1 MMESLLA
8 FNVAWREALDI
19 LLVAGIYAYIIHL
32 VRGTRAM
39 AVIYGL
45 VLVLL
50 VYYLSNELGLY
61 TLNWLLTN
69 FLASIV
75 LIVIILFQADLRKA
89 LAQMGAGRFWKKPQL
104 ADEVVE
110 DLAQAVMAL
119 AKVKVGALVVIER
132 HVPLGDVIE
141 RGVPLD
147 AIITK
152 GLLMTIFQV
161 DTPLHDGAVIIR
173 RGRIAAAGCI
183 LPLSSKLKAQS
194 VFGTRHRA
202 ALGISEEADALAIV
216 VSEERGTVSFAMNG
230 RLTTSLNEV
239 RLRRVIKN
247 ALER

>member
-1 MMESLLA
+1 MEPLLGI
-8 FNVAWREALDI
+8 NVAWREAMDI
-19 LLVAGIYAYIIHL
+19 LLVAAIYAYIIHL

-61 TLNWLLTN
+61 TLNWMLTN
-69 FLASIV
+69 FLSSIV
-75 LIVIILFQADLRKA
+75 LIIIILFQADLRKA

-104 ADEVVE
+104 AESAVE
-110 DLAQAVMAL
+110 DLALAIMAL
-119 AKVKVGALVVIER
+119 AKAKVGALVVLER
-132 HVPLGDVIE
+132 HMPLGDVVE

-147 AIITK
+147 AVITK
-152 GLLMTIFQV
+152 GLLLTIFQV
-161 DTPLHDGAVIIR
+161 VTPLHDGAVVVR
-173 RGRIAAAGCI
+173 AGRIAAAGCI

-202 ALGISEEADALAIV
+202 ALGISEETDALAIV

>member
-1 MMESLLA
+1 MEYLIG

-19 LLVAGIYAYIIHL
+19 LLVAAIYAYIIHL
-32 VRGTRAM
+32 VRGTRAV

-61 TLNWLLTN
+61 SLNWLLTN
-69 FLASIV
+69 FLGSIV
-75 LIVIILFQADLRKA
+75 LIVIILFQGDLRRA

-104 ADEVVE
+104 SDAIVE
-110 DLAQAVMAL
+110 ELSQAVMAL
-119 AKVKVGALVVIER
+119 AKTKVGALIVIER
-132 HVPLGDVIE
+132 YEPLGDVVE
-141 RGVPLD
+141 RGVPMD
-147 AIITK
+147 AVITAS
-152 GLLMTIFQV
+152 LLSTIFQV
-161 DTPLHDGAVIIR
+161 GTPLHDGAVVIR

-194 VFGTRHRA
+194 LFGTRHRA
-202 ALGISEEADALAIV
+202 ALGISEESDSLSIV
-216 VSEERGTVSFAMNG
+216 VSEERGTVSIAMSG
-230 RLTTSLNEV
+230 RLTTSLNDL

>member
-1 MMESLLA
+1 MEYLLGLNA
-8 FNVAWREALDI
+8 IWREVLDI

-32 VRGTRAM
+32 VRGTRAV

-61 TLNWLLTN
+61 SLNWLLTN
-69 FLASIV
+69 FLGSIV
-75 LIVIILFQADLRKA
+75 LIVIILFQGDLRRA
-89 LAQMGAGRFWKKPQL
+89 LAQMGAGRFWKKAQL
-104 ADEVVE
+104 SDAIVDE
-110 DLAQAVMAL
+110 LAQAVLAL
-119 AKVKVGALVVIER
+119 AKAKVGALIVIER
-132 HVPLGDVIE
+132 YEPLGDVAE

-147 AIITK
+147 AVITAS
-152 GLLMTIFQV
+152 LLSTIFQV
-161 DTPLHDGAVIIR
+161 GTPLHDGAVIIR

-194 VFGTRHRA
+194 LFGTRHRA
-202 ALGISEEADALAIV
+202 ALGISEESDSLSIV
-216 VSEERGTVSFAMNG
+216 VSEERGTVSIAMSG
-230 RLTTSLNEV
+230 RLTTSLNDQ

>member
-1 MMESLLA
+1 MEYLIG

-19 LLVAGIYAYIIHL
+19 LLVAAIYAYIIHL
-32 VRGTRAM
+32 VRGTRAV

-61 TLNWLLTN
+61 SLNWLLTN
-69 FLASIV
+69 FLGSIV
-75 LIVIILFQADLRKA
+75 LIVIILFQGDLRRA

-104 ADEVVE
+104 SDAIVE
-110 DLAQAVMAL
+110 ELSQAVMAL
-119 AKVKVGALVVIER
+119 AKTKVGALIVIER
-132 HVPLGDVIE
+132 YEPLGDVVE
-141 RGVPLD
+141 RGVPMD
-147 AIITK
+147 AVITAS
-152 GLLMTIFQV
+152 LLTTIFQV
-161 DTPLHDGAVIIR
+161 GTPLHDGAVVIR

-194 VFGTRHRA
+194 LFGTRHRA
-202 ALGISEEADALAIV
+202 ALGISEESDSLSIV
-216 VSEERGTVSFAMNG
+216 VSEERGTVSIAMSG
-230 RLTTSLNEV
+230 RLTTSLNDL

>member
-1 MMESLLA
+1 MESLLGI
-8 FNVAWREALDI
+8 NVAWREALDI

-75 LIVIILFQADLRKA
+75 LIIIILFQADLRKA
-89 LAQMGAGRFWKKPQL
+89 LAQMGAGRFWKKTLL
-104 ADEVVE
+104 ADSVVE
-110 DLAQAVMAL
+110 DLAQTVMAL
-119 AKVKVGALVVIER
+119 AKVKVGALIVIER
-132 HVPLGDVIE
+132 NVPLGDVIE

-147 AIITK
+147 SVITK
-152 GLLMTIFQV
+152 ALLVTIFQV
-161 DTPLHDGAVIIR
+161 GTPLHDGAVVVR

-202 ALGISEEADALAIV
+202 ALGISEESDALAIV

-230 RLTTSLNEV
+230 RLTTSLNDL

>member
-1 MMESLLA
+1 MEPLLGI
-8 FNVAWREALDI
+8 NVAWREAMDI
-19 LLVAGIYAYIIHL
+19 LLVAAIYAYIIHL

-61 TLNWLLTN
+61 TLNWMLTN
-69 FLASIV
+69 FLSSIV
-75 LIVIILFQADLRKA
+75 LIIIILFQADLRKA

-104 ADEVVE
+104 AESAVE
-110 DLAQAVMAL
+110 DLALAVMAL
-119 AKVKVGALVVIER
+119 AKAKVGALVVLER
-132 HVPLGDVIE
+132 HMPLGDVVE

-147 AIITK
+147 AVITK
-152 GLLMTIFQV
+152 GLLLTIFQV
-161 DTPLHDGAVIIR
+161 VTPLHDGAVVVR
-173 RGRIAAAGCI
+173 AGRIAAAGCI

-202 ALGISEEADALAIV
+202 ALGISEETDALAIV

-230 RLTTSLNEV
+230 RLTTSLNEA

>member
-1 MMESLLA
+1 MEYLTGFS
-8 FNVAWREALDI
+8 VAWREILDI
-19 LLVAGIYAYIIHL
+19 LLVATIYAYIIHL
-32 VRGTRAM
+32 VRGTRAV

-61 TLNWLLTN
+61 SLNWLLTN
-69 FLASIV
+69 FLGSIV
-75 LIVIILFQADLRKA
+75 LIIIILFQGDLRRA

-104 ADEVVE
+104 SEAIVDE
-110 DLAQAVMAL
+110 LAQAVMSL
-119 AKVKVGALVVIER
+119 AKAKVGALIVIER
-132 HVPLGDVIE
+132 YEPLGEFIE

-147 AIITK
+147 SVVTAS
-152 GLLMTIFQV
+152 LLSTIFQV
-161 DTPLHDGAVIIR
+161 GTPLHDGAIVIR

-194 VFGTRHRA
+194 LFGTRHRA
-202 ALGISEEADALAIV
+202 ALGISEESDSLSIV
-216 VSEERGTVSFAMNG
+216 VSEERGTVSIAMSG
-230 RLTTSLNEV
+230 RLTTSLNEL

>member
-1 MMESLLA
+1 MEYLIG

-19 LLVAGIYAYIIHL
+19 LLVAAIYAYIIHL
-32 VRGTRAM
+32 VRGTRAV

-61 TLNWLLTN
+61 SLNWLLTN
-69 FLASIV
+69 FLGSMV
-75 LIVIILFQADLRKA
+75 LIVIILFQGDLRRA

-104 ADEVVE
+104 SEAIVE
-110 DLAQAVMAL
+110 ELSQAVMAL
-119 AKVKVGALVVIER
+119 AKAKVGALIVIER
-132 HVPLGDVIE
+132 YEPLGDVVE

-147 AIITK
+147 AVITAS
-152 GLLMTIFQV
+152 LLTTIFQV
-161 DTPLHDGAVIIR
+161 GTPLHDGAVIIR
-173 RGRIAAAGCI
+173 RGRLAAAGCI

-194 VFGTRHRA
+194 LFGTRHRA
-202 ALGISEEADALAIV
+202 ALGISEESDSLSIV
-216 VSEERGTVSFAMNG
+216 VSEERGTVSIAMSG
-230 RLTTSLNEV
+230 RLTTSLNDL

>member
-1 MMESLLA
+1 MEYLIG

-19 LLVAGIYAYIIHL
+19 LLVAAIYAYIIHL
-32 VRGTRAM
+32 VRGTRAV

-61 TLNWLLTN
+61 SLNWLLTN
-69 FLASIV
+69 FLGSIV
-75 LIVIILFQADLRKA
+75 LIIIILFQGDLRRA

-104 ADEVVE
+104 SDAIVE
-110 DLAQAVMAL
+110 ELSQAVMSL
-119 AKVKVGALVVIER
+119 AKSKVGALIVIER
-132 HVPLGDVIE
+132 YEPLGEVIE
-141 RGVPLD
+141 RGVPMD
-147 AIITK
+147 AVITAS
-152 GLLMTIFQV
+152 LLSTIFQV
-161 DTPLHDGAVIIR
+161 GTPLHDGAVVIR

-194 VFGTRHRA
+194 LFGTRHRA
-202 ALGISEEADALAIV
+202 ALGISEESDSLSIV
-216 VSEERGTVSFAMNG
+216 VSEERGTVSIAMSG
-230 RLTTSLNEV
+230 RLTTSLNDL

>member
-1 MMESLLA
+1 MEYLVG

-32 VRGTRAM
+32 VRGTRAV

-61 TLNWLLTN
+61 SLNWLLTN
-69 FLASIV
+69 FLGSIV
-75 LIVIILFQADLRKA
+75 LIIIILFQGDLRRA

-104 ADEVVE
+104 SDAIVE
-110 DLAQAVMAL
+110 ELSQAVMAL
-119 AKVKVGALVVIER
+119 AGAKVGALIVIER
-132 HVPLGDVIE
+132 YEPLGDVVE
-141 RGVPLD
+141 RGVPMD
-147 AIITK
+147 AVITAS
-152 GLLMTIFQV
+152 LLTTIFQV
-161 DTPLHDGAVIIR
+161 GTPLHDGAVVIR

-194 VFGTRHRA
+194 LFGTRHRA
-202 ALGISEEADALAIV
+202 ALGISEESDSLSIV
-216 VSEERGTVSFAMNG
+216 VSEERGTVSIAMGG
-230 RLTTSLNEV
+230 RLTTSLNDL
-239 RLRRVIKN
+239 RLRRVIKK

>member
-1 MMESLLA
+1 MDYFISL
-8 FNVAWREALDI
+8 NIAWREALDI
-19 LLVAGIYAYIIHL
+19 LLVAVIYAYIIHL
-32 VRGTRAM
+32 VRGTRAV

-69 FLASIV
+69 FLGSIV
-75 LIVIILFQADLRKA
+75 LIIIILFQGDLRRA
-89 LAQMGAGRFWKKPQL
+89 LAQMGAGRFFKKPQM
-104 ADEVVE
+104 AEAVVDEI
-110 DLAQAVMAL
+110 AQAVMTL
-119 AKVKVGALVVIER
+119 AKGHVGALIVIER

-147 AIITK
+147 AVVT
-152 GLLMTIFQV
+152 GSLLTTIFQV

-173 RGRIAAAGCI
+173 RGRVAAAGCI

-194 VFGTRHRA
+194 LFGTRHRA
-202 ALGISEEADALAIV
+202 ALGISEESDALSIV
-216 VSEERGTVSFAMNG
+216 VSEERGTVSIAMSG
-230 RLTTSLNEV
+230 RLTTSLNDQ

-247 ALER
+247 ALDR

>member
-1 MMESLLA
+1 METL
-8 FNVAWREALDI
+8 FGIHIAWREALDI

-32 VRGTRAM
+32 VRGTRAV

-75 LIVIILFQADLRKA
+75 LIIIILFQADLRKA

-104 ADEVVE
+104 SDGVVE

-119 AKVKVGALVVIER
+119 AKSRVGALVVIER
-132 HVPLGDVIE
+132 HMPLGDVIE

-152 GLLMTIFQV
+152 ALLLSVFQV
-161 DTPLHDGAVIIR
+161 DTPLHDGAVVIR

-202 ALGISEEADALAIV
+202 GLGISEESDALAII

-230 RLTTSLNEV
+230 RLTTSLNDV

>member
-1 MMESLLA
+1 MEYLTGFS
-8 FNVAWREALDI
+8 VAWREILDI
-19 LLVAGIYAYIIHL
+19 LLVATIYAYIIHL
-32 VRGTRAM
+32 VRGTRAV

-61 TLNWLLTN
+61 SLNWLLTN
-69 FLASIV
+69 FLGSIV
-75 LIVIILFQADLRKA
+75 LIIIILFQGDLRRA

-104 ADEVVE
+104 SEAIVDE
-110 DLAQAVMAL
+110 LAQAVMSM
-119 AKVKVGALVVIER
+119 AKAKVGALIVIER
-132 HVPLGDVIE
+132 YEPLGEFIE

-147 AIITK
+147 AVVTAS
-152 GLLMTIFQV
+152 LLSTIFQV
-161 DTPLHDGAVIIR
+161 GTPLHDGAVVIR

-194 VFGTRHRA
+194 LFGTRHRA
-202 ALGISEEADALAIV
+202 ALGISEESDSLSIV
-216 VSEERGTVSFAMNG
+216 VSEERGTVSIAMSG
-230 RLTTSLNEV
+230 RLTTSLNEL

>member
-1 MMESLLA
+1 MENLIG

-19 LLVAGIYAYIIHL
+19 LLVAAIYAYIIHL
-32 VRGTRAM
+32 VRGTRAV

-61 TLNWLLTN
+61 SLNWLLTN
-69 FLASIV
+69 FLGSIV
-75 LIVIILFQADLRKA
+75 LIIIILFQGDLRRA

-104 ADEVVE
+104 SETIVDE
-110 DLAQAVMAL
+110 LAQAVMAM
-119 AKVKVGALVVIER
+119 AKAKVGALIVLER
-132 HVPLGDVIE
+132 YEPLGDVIE

-147 AIITK
+147 SVVTAS
-152 GLLMTIFQV
+152 LLSTIFQV
-161 DTPLHDGAVIIR
+161 GTPLHDGAVVIR

-194 VFGTRHRA
+194 LFGTRHRA
-202 ALGISEEADALAIV
+202 ALGISEESDSLSIV
-216 VSEERGTVSFAMNG
+216 VSEERGTVSIAMGG
-230 RLTTSLNEV
+230 RLTTSLSDQ
-239 RLRRVIKN
+239 RLRRAIKN

>member
-1 MMESLLA
+1 MEYLIG

-19 LLVAGIYAYIIHL
+19 LLVAAIYAYIIHL
-32 VRGTRAM
+32 VRGTRAV

-61 TLNWLLTN
+61 SLNWLLTN
-69 FLASIV
+69 FLGSIV
-75 LIVIILFQADLRKA
+75 LIIIILFQGDLRRA

-104 ADEVVE
+104 SDAIVE
-110 DLAQAVMAL
+110 ELSQAVMSL
-119 AKVKVGALVVIER
+119 AKSKVGALIVIER
-132 HVPLGDVIE
+132 YEPLGDVVE
-141 RGVPLD
+141 RGVPMD
-147 AIITK
+147 AVITAS
-152 GLLMTIFQV
+152 LLSTIFQV
-161 DTPLHDGAVIIR
+161 GTPLHDGAVVIR

-194 VFGTRHRA
+194 LFGTRHRA
-202 ALGISEEADALAIV
+202 ALGISEESDSLSIV
-216 VSEERGTVSFAMNG
+216 VSEERGTVSIAMSG
-230 RLTTSLNEV
+230 RLTTSLNDL

>member
-1 MMESLLA
+1 METLIGIHI
-8 FNVAWREALDI
+8 AWREALDI

-32 VRGTRAM
+32 VRGTRAV

-75 LIVIILFQADLRKA
+75 LIIIILFQADLRKA
-89 LAQMGAGRFWKKPQL
+89 LAQMGAGRFWKKPHL
-104 ADEVVE
+104 ADSVVE

-119 AKVKVGALVVIER
+119 AKSRVGALVVIER
-132 HVPLGDVIE
+132 HMPLGDVIE

-147 AIITK
+147 ALITK
-152 GLLMTIFQV
+152 ALLLSVFQV
-161 DTPLHDGAVIIR
+161 DTPLHDGAVVIR
-173 RGRIAAAGCI
+173 RGRVAAAGCI

-202 ALGISEEADALAIV
+202 GLGISEESDALAII

-230 RLTTSLNEV
+230 RLTTSLNDV

>member
-1 MMESLLA
+1 MEYLVG

-19 LLVAGIYAYIIHL
+19 LLVAAIYAYIIHL
-32 VRGTRAM
+32 VRGTRAV

-61 TLNWLLTN
+61 SLNWLLTN
-69 FLASIV
+69 FLGSIV
-75 LIVIILFQADLRKA
+75 LIIIILFQGDLRRA

-104 ADEVVE
+104 SDAIVE
-110 DLAQAVMAL
+110 ELSQAVMAL
-119 AKVKVGALVVIER
+119 ADAKVGALIVIER
-132 HVPLGDVIE
+132 YEPLGDVVE

-147 AIITK
+147 AVITAS
-152 GLLMTIFQV
+152 LLTTIFQV
-161 DTPLHDGAVIIR
+161 GTPLHDGAVVIR

-194 VFGTRHRA
+194 LFGTRHRA
-202 ALGISEEADALAIV
+202 ALGISEESDSLSLV
-216 VSEERGTVSFAMNG
+216 VSEERGTVSIAMGG
-230 RLTTSLNEV
+230 RLTTSLNDL
-239 RLRRVIKN
+239 RLRRVIKK

>member
-1 MMESLLA
+1 MEPLLGI
-8 FNVAWREALDI
+8 NVAWREAMDI

-61 TLNWLLTN
+61 TLNWMLTN
-69 FLASIV
+69 FLSSIV
-75 LIVIILFQADLRKA
+75 LIIIILFQADLRKA

-104 ADEVVE
+104 AESAVE
-110 DLAQAVMAL
+110 DLALAVMAL
-119 AKVKVGALVVIER
+119 AKAKVGALVVLER
-132 HVPLGDVIE
+132 HMPLGDVVE

-147 AIITK
+147 AVITK
-152 GLLMTIFQV
+152 GLLLTIFQV
-161 DTPLHDGAVIIR
+161 VTPLHDGAVVVR
-173 RGRIAAAGCI
+173 GGRIAAAGCI

-202 ALGISEEADALAIV
+202 ALGISEETDALAIV

>member
-1 MMESLLA
+1 MEYLIG
-8 FNVAWREALDI
+8 FNVAWREALDV
-19 LLVAGIYAYIIHL
+19 LLVAAIYAYIIHL
-32 VRGTRAM
+32 VRGTRAV

-69 FLASIV
+69 FLSSIV
-75 LIVIILFQADLRKA
+75 IIIIILFQADMRKA

-104 ADEVVE
+104 ADSVVE

-119 AKVKVGALVVIER
+119 AKSRVGALVVIER
-132 HVPLGDVIE
+132 HMPLGDVIE

-147 AIITK
+147 AVITK
-152 GLLMTIFQV
+152 ALLLSVFQV
-161 DTPLHDGAVIIR
+161 DTPLHDGAIVIR
-173 RGRIAAAGCI
+173 RGRVAAAGCI

-202 ALGISEEADALAIV
+202 GLGISEESDALAII

-230 RLTTSLNEV
+230 RLTTSLNDV

>member
-1 MMESLLA
+1 MEYLIG

-19 LLVAGIYAYIIHL
+19 LLVAAIYAYIIHL
-32 VRGTRAM
+32 VRGTRAV

-61 TLNWLLTN
+61 SLNWLLTN
-69 FLASIV
+69 FLGSIV
-75 LIVIILFQADLRKA
+75 LIVIILFQGDLRRA

-104 ADEVVE
+104 SEAIVE
-110 DLAQAVMAL
+110 ELSQAVMAL
-119 AKVKVGALVVIER
+119 AKAKVGALIVIER
-132 HVPLGDVIE
+132 YEPLGDVVE

-147 AIITK
+147 AVITAS
-152 GLLMTIFQV
+152 LLTTIFQV
-161 DTPLHDGAVIIR
+161 GTPLHDGAVIIR

-194 VFGTRHRA
+194 LFGTRHRA
-202 ALGISEEADALAIV
+202 ALGISEESDSLSIV
-216 VSEERGTVSFAMNG
+216 VSEERGTVSIAMGG
-230 RLTTSLNEV
+230 RLTTSLNDL